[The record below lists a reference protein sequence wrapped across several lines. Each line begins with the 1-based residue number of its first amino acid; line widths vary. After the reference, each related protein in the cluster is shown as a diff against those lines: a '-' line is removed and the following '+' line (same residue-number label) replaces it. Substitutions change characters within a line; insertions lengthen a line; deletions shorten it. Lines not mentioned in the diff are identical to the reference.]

1 MAGLPAGLLNAGYK
15 LQGGEPGVK
24 APARWP
30 GHEQNTDS
38 LSLES
43 SATPHAALAGGGGGA
58 ALCPLRKTTL
68 FGQTPSPNP
77 HQREAV
83 GL

>member
-43 SATPHAALAGGGGGA
+43 SATPHAALAGGGQPCA
-58 ALCPLRKTTL
+58 P
-68 FGQTPSPNP
+68 
-77 HQREAV
+77 
-83 GL
+83 